1 MKSILKLIHKIR
13 SSFTIQLTIWVAGG
27 VLVISAVVIILLAR
41 YSQQVIKDESLETSK
56 QLLENMAVRINNEL
70 RQADISA
77 RLEHRVFK
85 VTKPLIEKLIE
96 ENNQMT
102 AIKQSLPHI
111 QLYVVESDAAD
122 AADPLQQD
130 GQQVF
135 TFQEEIYNKQ
145 FSIVAICPAS
155 DLYDKYADMQVYLLL
170 RGIIG
175 VLVLLFILWKVIA
188 RHLRPLHVLA
198 DSAQRIAD
206 RHLDETIPDTH
217 HQDEIGQLQNS
228 LSKMQ
233 HSLADYMEEMR
244 QKQDTLNRQN
254 AELQEAYSEAQEY
267 ERVKD
272 KFIHD
277 MTDQLAQPVDTV
289 CRNTYSICADYK
301 TMAKAEMA
309 KKQINILQ
317 ATETITSLLD
327 QSFTAAK

>member
-1 MKSILKLIHKIR
+1 MKSIIKLVHKIR
-13 SSFTIQLTIWVAGG
+13 SSFTMQLTIWVAGG
-27 VLVISAVVIILLAR
+27 VLVISAVVILLLAR
-41 YSQQVIKDESLETSK
+41 YSQQVIKDESLEINK

-77 RLEHRVFK
+77 RLEHREFK

-96 ENNQMT
+96 ENNQM
-102 AIKQSLPHI
+102 ASIKQSLPNI
-111 QLYVVESDAAD
+111 QLYVVESGAD
-122 AADPLQQD
+122 AAPPLQQE
-130 GQQVF
+130 GEQAY
-135 TFQEEIYNKQ
+135 TFQEDIYDKQ
-145 FSIVAICPAS
+145 FSIVAVCPAT
-155 DLYDKYADMQVYLLL
+155 DLHDKYADIQVFLLL

-188 RHLRPLHVLA
+188 HHLLPLHVLA

-206 RHLDETIPDTH
+206 GHLDERIPDTR

-244 QKQDTLNRQN
+244 NKQDTHNLQN
-254 AELQEAYSEAQEY
+254 TQLQKAYSEAQEY

-277 MTDQLAQPVDTV
+277 MAGQLAPPMDSV
-289 CRNTYSICADYK
+289 CRSTYSICAEYK
-301 TMAKAEMA
+301 TMSKTEMA
-309 KKQINILQ
+309 KKQIDILQ
-317 ATETITSLLD
+317 DTENIISLLD